1 MANVRSVT
9 SRNCPTASA
18 ESVAIIMAARSSRSG
33 SGGIIKAGFFE
44 PRSLAVVGASSHPE
58 KVGYSILANL
68 IKSGYEGR
76 IFPVNPHADVIQDM
90 QCFKDVASIPETPDL
105 ALIVVP
111 APAVPA
117 AVSGLVEKGTRAA
130 VVISAGFREVG
141 IKGRELER
149 EVVGTARKG
158 GMRLLGPNCLG
169 IMNTALPMNA
179 SFARKMP
186 PRGSIGVISQSGA
199 ICTSL
204 IDWARSESVGF
215 SKLVSLGNS
224 ADLVESDFLD
234 ALGDDD
240 ETTVISMYIE
250 GVSDGERF
258 FRSLRAASRK
268 KPVVIFKA
276 GITQAGAQAASSHT
290 GALAGSEAAYEAVCE
305 QAPALRARSVEEL
318 VQLSRSL
325 ATQPV
330 PRGTNVAIVTN
341 AGGPGIIA
349 SDACERAE
357 MTLARITGKSL
368 DSLRK
373 YMPPAGSMHN
383 PVDVLGD
390 ADSIL
395 YAIAAETLLDDP
407 AVDAVLVI
415 LTPQAMTEIY
425 RTADEVIRLGRH
437 STKTI
442 ICSFMGSGSV
452 DAPVSRLQKA
462 GIPNIPY
469 PDQAMLILGRM
480 HERHLQTAR
489 PSSRSPRLQVDKAG
503 VAGIFASYRKRG
515 ETQVSP
521 EDCRRV
527 LDAYGIPYAPLR
539 FAPDEESAVGLAAE
553 MGYPVVLKIV
563 SPQIVHKTDVGG
575 VVLDIRNAK
584 QLAEAYGDMMS
595 QARRE
600 VPGAKILGV
609 TVQKMVPQGKEL
621 ILGMAKDPQFGPL
634 VMVGLGGIYVEAFR
648 DVAFRLAPISTWDA
662 SRMLHELR
670 AYPLLR
676 GVRGEEPVDIEAVEN
691 VLLRISRLAQDNR
704 VLSEMDINPLMVYNA
719 GGGCACVDVRMTLG
733 G

>member
-1 MANVRSVT
+1 M
-9 SRNCPTASA
+9 
-18 ESVAIIMAARSSRSG
+18 I
-33 SGGIIKAGFFE
+33 
-44 PRSLAVVGASSHPE
+44 GASSHPD
-58 KVGYSILANL
+58 KVGYAVLANVL
-68 IKSGYEGR
+68 KSGYEGSV
-76 IFPVNPHADVIQDM
+76 FPVNPHAELVQDIPCFPDVS
-90 QCFKDVASIPETPDL
+90 SIPEVPDL
-105 ALIVVP
+105 ALVVVP
-111 APAVPA
+111 ARAVPRS
-117 AVSGLVEKGTRAA
+117 VRSLVEMGTKAA

-149 EVVGTARKG
+149 EVVKTAREG

-169 IMNTALPMNA
+169 IMNTALPLNA

-234 ALGDDD
+234 ALAADD
-240 ETTVISMYIE
+240 ETAVITMYVE

-258 FRSLRAASRK
+258 FESLRAASGR
-268 KPVVIFKA
+268 KPVVILKA
-276 GITQAGAQAASSHT
+276 GTTQAGAQAASSHT

-318 VQLSRSL
+318 VQLSNSL
-325 ATQPV
+325 ASQPL
-330 PRGTNVAIVTN
+330 PAGTRVAIVTN

-349 SDACERAE
+349 SDACERAG
-357 MTLARITGKSL
+357 MTLARITGRSL
-368 DSLRK
+368 ENLRR
-373 YMPPAGSMHN
+373 YMPTAGSLHN
-383 PVDVLGD
+383 PIDILGD
-390 ADSIL
+390 ADSML
-395 YAIAAETLLDDP
+395 YAIAVETVLADP

-425 RTADEVIRLGRH
+425 RTADEIIRLARGFN
-437 STKTI
+437 KTI
-442 ICSFMGSGSV
+442 VCSFMGSGSV

-462 GIPNIPY
+462 GIVNIPY

-480 HERHLQTAR
+480 HERRLQTVQPAHEVPVLDADTAR
-489 PSSRSPRLQVDKAG
+489 A
-503 VAGIFASYRKRG
+503 AGIFAGYPRRG
-515 ETQVSP
+515 ETQVDP

-539 FAPDEESAVGLAAE
+539 FVSDEDAALEVAAV
-553 MGYPVVLKIV
+553 MGYPVVLKVV

-575 VVLDIRNAK
+575 VVLDIQGPAE
-584 QLAEAYGDMMS
+584 LADAYDDMMS
-595 QARRE
+595 RVHRE
-600 VPGAKILGV
+600 IPGAHVQGA
-609 TVQKMVPQGKEL
+609 TVQKMFPQGREL
-621 ILGMAKDPQFGPL
+621 ILGMARDPQFGPL
-634 VMVGLGGIYVEAFR
+634 IMAGLGGIYVEAFR
-648 DVAFRLAPISTWDA
+648 DVSFRLAPVSAWDA
-662 SRMLHELR
+662 GRMLRELK
-670 AYPLLR
+670 AFQLLK
-676 GVRGEEPVDIEAVEN
+676 GVRGEEPVDIAAVED
-691 VLLRISRLAQDNR
+691 VLLRISAMAHENP